1 MSRALAAALVL
12 VVAWQATAAA
22 APADRPT
29 PVFAYYYI
37 WFTPSHAPSTVPT
50 TGSVSWN
57 RPKSDYPLLGRYS
70 SDERPVME
78 KHIRWAKQAGIDGFI
93 VSWKSTE
100 VLNRRLERLI
110 RAASKNDFKLLIIY
124 QGLDVGREPL
134 PVERVAADLDLFRDR
149 YSGSKVFDAFD
160 APAVVWSGTW
170 EFSRKQVEAVTR
182 TRRDDLLILASERD
196 RQGYERLA
204 DLVDGNA
211 YYWSSVNPD
220 TYPGYERKLDE
231 MGRSV
236 HAHGGLWIAPAAPG
250 FDARSVGGTTVVD
263 RKGGATFRRQ
273 LDAATGSG
281 PDAIGLISWNEFSE
295 STHIEPS
302 ERYGPRYLE
311 VLADILGAENPAVGD
326 LDSSEPAATDER
338 HALALLGGLVVL
350 VIGGVAVVRR
360 RRYTAQAISRTGDR
374 HSPER

>member
-1 MSRALAAALVL
+1 VSRFRDILVL
-12 VVAWQATAAA
+12 GATLGVILASQDAAAA
-22 APADRPT
+22 APRSADRPT

-37 WFTPSHAPSTVPT
+37 WFTPSHGSGTVSTK
-50 TGSVSWN
+50 GSVSWN

-78 KHIRWAKQAGIDGFI
+78 RHVRWAKRAGIDGFI

-100 VLNRRLERLI
+100 VLNRRLARLI
-110 RAASKNDFKLLIIY
+110 RVASRHDFKLLIIY

-149 YSGSKVFDAFD
+149 YGGKKVFDAFD

-170 EFSRKQVEAVTR
+170 EFSREQVEAVTR
-182 TRRDDLLILASERD
+182 TRRDGLLILASERD
-196 RQGYERLA
+196 PRGYERLSG
-204 DLVDGNA
+204 LVDGNA

-220 TYPGYERKLDE
+220 TYPGYDRKLKE
-231 MGRSV
+231 MARRI
-236 HAHGGLWIAPAAPG
+236 HADGGLWIAPAAPG
-250 FDARSVGGTTVVD
+250 FDARSVGGTTVVA
-263 RKGGATFRRQ
+263 RKGGATFRRE
-273 LDAATGSG
+273 LDAAAGSS

-295 STHIEPS
+295 GTHIEPS
-302 ERYGPRYLE
+302 EKHGSRYLE
-311 VLADILGAENPAVGD
+311 VLADVVGAEYPAVEG

-350 VIGGVAVVRR
+350 LAGGAAMVRR
-360 RRYTAQAISRTGDR
+360 RRHQAEIR
-374 HSPER
+374 

>member
-1 MSRALAAALVL
+1 MRRALVAALVL
-12 VVAWQATAAA
+12 VVVSQATAVA
-22 APADRPT
+22 APRSADRPT

-70 SDERPVME
+70 SDERQVMVR
-78 KHIRWAKQAGIDGFI
+78 HIRWAKRAGIGGFI

-110 RAASKNDFKLLIIY
+110 RVASRHDFKLMIIY
-124 QGLDVGREPL
+124 QGLDVRREPL
-134 PVERVAADLDLFRDR
+134 PVERVAADLDLFRER
-149 YSGSKVFDAFD
+149 YGGQKVFDALD
-160 APAVVWSGTW
+160 APTVVWSGTW
-170 EFSRKQVEAVTR
+170 EFSREQVEAVTR

-204 DLVDGNA
+204 GLVDGNA

-220 TYPGYERKLDE
+220 TYPGYDRKLEE
-231 MGRSV
+231 MGRRV
-236 HAHGGLWIAPAAPG
+236 HAYGGLWIAPAAPG

-263 RKGGATFRRQ
+263 RKGGGTFRRQ
-273 LDAATGSG
+273 LDAAAGSS

-295 STHIEPS
+295 GTHIEPS
-302 ERYGPRYLE
+302 EKYGARELE
-311 VLADILGAENPAVGD
+311 VLADVLDAEGPVVAD
-326 LDSSEPAATDER
+326 LDSSEPAATDEN

-350 VIGGVAVVRR
+350 LVGGAAIVRGRR
-360 RRYTAQAISRTGDR
+360 RRVTAG
-374 HSPER
+374 